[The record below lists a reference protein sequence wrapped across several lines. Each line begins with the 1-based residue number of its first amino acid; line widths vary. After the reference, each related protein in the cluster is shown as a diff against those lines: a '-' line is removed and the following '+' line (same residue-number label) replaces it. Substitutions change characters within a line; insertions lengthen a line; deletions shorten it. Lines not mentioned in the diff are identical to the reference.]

1 VILLAAMGKSGADTA
16 SSVRYRDLGTVLV
29 ERNGAELPVGGVKPA
44 TILALLLIRMN
55 RRVSADE
62 LMDALWGEKVS
73 PRSRT
78 TLESHVWRLR
88 KLLDP
93 DRPSAGSSVLVSD
106 SGGYRLTAQPESADS
121 ARFISLA
128 ESAAAA
134 LSEGIPDRALLLAD
148 EALGLWRGRPY
159 EPVSDALW
167 AVPAVNRLEEVR
179 DQLREHRVV
188 AWVESGDPERAL
200 SELETM
206 LTEMPYRE
214 RLWALR
220 MRALH
225 DCGRTME
232 ALEAYRRART
242 VLLDEVGLEPGEEL
256 REQQR
261 RILAQDDGQR
271 APARLRDQ
279 PLRVVVGDDHA
290 LVREGI
296 VRMLERAGID
306 VVGEAADADE
316 VLAAVRAQRPDVVVT
331 DIQMPPDGTDDGLRA
346 AIEIRGTMPDVGV
359 IVLSQF
365 LDDRYA
371 IELVAGRADRVGYL
385 LKEKVASPDVLVEAV
400 RRVAAGGSALDPD
413 VVDRLVNR
421 ARIGSP
427 LDRLTS
433 REKEVLALMAAGH
446 SNTGIAARLFVT
458 VPAVER
464 HVTGIFAKLGLRESD
479 GQQHRRVAAV
489 LTYLQH

>member
-1 VILLAAMGKSGADTA
+1 MGKSSADTA

-93 DRPSAGSSVLVSD
+93 DRPSASSSVLVSD
-106 SGGYRLTAQPESADS
+106 SGGYRLTAQPESVDS

-200 SELETM
+200 SELETL

-232 ALEAYRRART
+232 ALEAYRRARM
-242 VLLDEVGLEPGEEL
+242 VLLERG
-256 REQQR
+256 
-261 RILAQDDGQR
+261 
-271 APARLRDQ
+271 
-279 PLRVVVGDDHA
+279 
-290 LVREGI
+290 
-296 VRMLERAGID
+296 RAGA
-306 VVGEAADADE
+306 G
-316 VLAAVRAQRPDVVVT
+316 R
-331 DIQMPPDGTDDGLRA
+331 GTARA
-346 AIEIRGTMPDVGV
+346 AAPHPGPR
-359 IVLSQF
+359 
-365 LDDRYA
+365 
-371 IELVAGRADRVGYL
+371 
-385 LKEKVASPDVLVEAV
+385 
-400 RRVAAGGSALDPD
+400 
-413 VVDRLVNR
+413 
-421 ARIGSP
+421 
-427 LDRLTS
+427 
-433 REKEVLALMAAGH
+433 
-446 SNTGIAARLFVT
+446 
-458 VPAVER
+458 
-464 HVTGIFAKLGLRESD
+464 
-479 GQQHRRVAAV
+479 
-489 LTYLQH
+489 

>member
-1 VILLAAMGKSGADTA
+1 M
-16 SSVRYRDLGTVLV
+16 LV
-29 ERNGAELPVGGVKPA
+29 ERDGAELPVGGTKPA
-44 TILALLLIRMN
+44 TLLALLLIRMN

-78 TLESHVWRLR
+78 TLESHIWRLR
-88 KLLDP
+88 RLLDP
-93 DRPSAGSSVLVSD
+93 ERPSASSSVLVSD
-106 SGGYRLTAQPESADS
+106 SGGYRLTVPPDGTDS
-121 ARFISLA
+121 ARFTALA
-128 ESAAAA
+128 AGAAAA
-134 LSEGIPDRALLLAD
+134 LADGVPDRSLALAGQALA
-148 EALGLWRGRPY
+148 LWRGRPY
-159 EPVSDALW
+159 EPMSDALW
-167 AVPAVNRLEEVR
+167 AVPAVNRLEELR
-179 DQLREHRVV
+179 DQLRENQVV
-188 AWVESGDPERAL
+188 AWVESGQPERAL
-200 SELETM
+200 SELETL

-214 RLWALR
+214 RLWALQ
-220 MRALH
+220 MRALQ
-225 DCGRTME
+225 DCGRPSE
-232 ALEAYRRART
+232 ALEAYRRARA

-261 RILAQDDGQR
+261 RILAQDQGPR
-271 APARLRDQ
+271 GPARAEDQ
-279 PLRVVVGDDHA
+279 PMRVVVGDDHA

-296 VRMLERAGID
+296 VRMLERAGLD
-306 VVGEAADADE
+306 VVGEAADADQ
-316 VLAAVRAQRPDVVVT
+316 VLAAVRAHRPDVVVT

-346 AIEIRGTMPDVGV
+346 AIAIRQAMPDIGV

-371 IELVAGRADRVGYL
+371 MELVAGRAERVGYL
-385 LKEKVASPDVLVEAV
+385 LKEKVASPDVLAEAV

-427 LDRLTS
+427 LDGLTA

-446 SNTGIAARLFVT
+446 SNTGIAARLAIT
-458 VPAVER
+458 VPSVER

-489 LTYLQH
+489 LAYLQH

>member
-1 VILLAAMGKSGADTA
+1 MPAATGEPGASSA
-16 SSVRYRDLGTVLV
+16 ASVRYRDLGTMLV
-29 ERNGAELPVGGVKPA
+29 ERDGAELPAGGLKPA

-78 TLESHVWRLR
+78 TLESHIWRLR

-93 DRPSAGSSVLVSD
+93 ERPSASSSVLVSD
-106 SGGYRLTAQPESADS
+106 AGGYRLTVPRDRTDS
-121 ARFISLA
+121 ARFTSLA
-128 ESAAAA
+128 ARAAAA
-134 LSEGIPDRALLLAD
+134 LADGAPDRALLLAD
-148 EALGLWRGRPY
+148 RALGLWRGRPY
-159 EPVSDALW
+159 EPMSDALW
-167 AVPAVNRLEEVR
+167 AVPAVNQLEELR
-179 DQLREHRVV
+179 DQLRENQVA
-188 AWVESGDPERAL
+188 AWVESGQPERAL
-200 SELETM
+200 GELETL

-214 RLWALR
+214 RLWVLQ
-220 MRALH
+220 MRALAG
-225 DCGRTME
+225 CGRPAE
-232 ALEAYRRART
+232 ALEAYRRARA
-242 VLLDEVGLEPGEEL
+242 VLLEEVGLEPGEEL

-261 RILAQDDGQR
+261 RILAQDAGPGGPD
-271 APARLRDQ
+271 RLDDQ
-279 PLRVVVGDDHA
+279 PMRVVVGDDHA

-296 VRMLERAGID
+296 VRMLERAGLD
-306 VVGEAADADE
+306 VVGEAADADQ
-316 VLAAVRAQRPDVVVT
+316 VLAAVQAHRPDVVVT

-346 AIEIRGTMPDVGV
+346 AIAIRQAMPDIGV

-371 IELVAGRADRVGYL
+371 MELVAGRAERVGYL
-385 LKEKVASPDVLVEAV
+385 LKEKVASPDVLAEAV

-421 ARIGSP
+421 ARVGSP

-446 SNTGIAARLFVT
+446 SNTGIAARLSVT
-458 VPAVER
+458 VPSVER

-489 LTYLQH
+489 LAYLQH